1 MRQYIEERVKT
12 IAQYLLK
19 NGGTVR
25 SCALRFGVSK
35 TTVHKDL
42 RERLPEVS
50 APLAE
55 AVGGLLQT
63 NKEERHLRGGEATRS
78 KYAQLPK
85 QEKCDTI

>member
-1 MRQYIEERVKT
+1 MRQYIEDRVKA
-12 IAQYLLK
+12 IARYLLK

-25 SCALRFGVSK
+25 SCAAHFGVSK
-35 TTVHKDL
+35 TTVHKDM

-55 AVGGLLQT
+55 AVADLLQI
-63 NKEERHLRGGEATRS
+63 NKEQRHLRGGEATRS

-85 QEKCDTI
+85 REKCDTM